1 MTEKQI
7 SLCLIIKNEIDG
19 CKHDIPLLSLNKFDE
34 IFAIDGGSTDG
45 TIEFLREK
53 KIKVFKQKKKGL
65 NNAYIEANEK
75 ANYEN
80 IIVYFPKKSIDP
92 NIISLF
98 KNYFEEDYDLIIAS
112 RMLENSKNEEDR
124 KLFKYRKWSSIILA
138 MFVSFIWKKKGNI
151 IYDILHGVKGWKK
164 SSFNK
169 MKILDHGITI
179 DLEMVLQSYKLNL
192 RRIEFPVEERE
203 ILNRKTNF
211 PYWSTGIK
219 LLQFILFELFKL
231 NK

>member
-1 MTEKQI
+1 
-7 SLCLIIKNEIDG
+7 
-19 CKHDIPLLSLNKFDE
+19 
-34 IFAIDGGSTDG
+34 
-45 TIEFLREK
+45 
-53 KIKVFKQKKKGL
+53 
-65 NNAYIEANEK
+65 
-75 ANYEN
+75 
-80 IIVYFPKKSIDP
+80 
-92 NIISLF
+92 
-98 KNYFEEDYDLIIAS
+98 
-112 RMLENSKNEEDR
+112 MLENSKNEEDR

-138 MFVSFIWKKKGNI
+138 MFVSFIWKKKGNT

-219 LLQFILFELFKL
+219 LLKFILFELFKL

>member
-1 MTEKQI
+1 MTQKQV

-19 CKHDIPLLSLNKFDE
+19 CRHDIPLLPLNKFDE

-80 IIVYFPKKSIDP
+80 IIVFFPKKSIDP
-92 NIISLF
+92 NITSLF

-112 RMLENSKNEEDR
+112 RMLVDSKNEEDR
-124 KLFKYRKWSSIILA
+124 KLLKYRKWSSVILA

-169 MKILDHGITI
+169 MKILDYGITI

-192 RRIEFPVEERE
+192 RRIEFPVEEKE

-219 LLQFILFELFKL
+219 LLKFILFELFKL

>member
-219 LLQFILFELFKL
+219 LLKFILFELFKL